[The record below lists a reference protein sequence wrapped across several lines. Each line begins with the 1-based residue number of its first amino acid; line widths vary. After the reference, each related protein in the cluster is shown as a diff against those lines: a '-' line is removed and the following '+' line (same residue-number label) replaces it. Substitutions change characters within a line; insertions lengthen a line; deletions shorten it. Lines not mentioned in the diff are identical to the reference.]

1 MMIVASSSVFVNGL
15 PPQCGLASE
24 GREKL
29 RFRFFGFGMEKLTTY
44 NAAGA
49 AISRVPAT
57 SVSPAIEL
65 TDAMGGHGGFS
76 GGCARALD
84 QRAEVHLVG
93 RRVVEVLVQTS
104 CVVKREVSGQGHPCF
119 AARGVG

>member
-1 MMIVASSSVFVNGL
+1 MIVSLSSVFVNGL
-15 PPQCGLASE
+15 PPQCGLAPE

-29 RFRFFGFGMEKLTTY
+29 RFRFFGFGMEKPTAY

-65 TDAMGGHGGFS
+65 EVQVFVSQICDDFVSDENFS
-76 GGCARALD
+76 LARHSTRTLLSAKMRQLK
-84 QRAEVHLVG
+84 
-93 RRVVEVLVQTS
+93 T
-104 CVVKREVSGQGHPCF
+104 
-119 AARGVG
+119 

>member
-1 MMIVASSSVFVNGL
+1 MIVSLSSVFVNGL
-15 PPQCGLASE
+15 PPQCGLAPE

-29 RFRFFGFGMEKLTTY
+29 RFRFFGFGMEKPTAY

-65 TDAMGGHGGFS
+65 TDAWAVMAAS
-76 GGCARALD
+76 QAA
-84 QRAEVHLVG
+84 A
-93 RRVVEVLVQTS
+93 RVVWANAPKYTS
-104 CVVKREVSGQGHPCF
+104 SGV
-119 AARGVG
+119 A